1 MYSVSTLL
9 SEEELVCVPPSQIT
23 VRLSPHPPILHHVD
37 TASTAFVG
45 KLGSWALCSLKR
57 AVMPKETTSRIF
69 CWVLHSHQFYFIM
82 KEFLKIILSLLPQS
96 FLWKYSDNLSAKGI
110 AHTSALGIITVSL
123 CGSGQYIRFRST
135 CKKDWKAQEEVKIIT
150 WIGLWFCQKILQTTK
165 DECSALSPVAV
176 VTDLP
181 IQVMLRS
188 NSCDYLAQ

>member
-23 VRLSPHPPILHHVD
+23 VWLSPHPPILHHVD
-37 TASTAFVG
+37 TASAAFVG

-57 AVMPKETTSRIF
+57 AVMPKETTGRIF

-110 AHTSALGIITVSL
+110 AHTSALGIVTVSL

-135 CKKDWKAQEEVKIIT
+135 CKNDWKAQED
-150 WIGLWFCQKILQTTK
+150 FQKW
-165 DECSALSPVAV
+165 
-176 VTDLP
+176 
-181 IQVMLRS
+181 R
-188 NSCDYLAQ
+188 